1 MKQDEQPIS
10 TRQIAEALAVVNRH
24 AKAAPDPR
32 QLYTLKQ
39 KTIQKLF
46 EQKKAKKIGLHYSNH
61 PKYSQQHS
69 TLLIQVD
76 DYYFHVP
83 PKRDD
88 FKQYKHLGALDESYR
103 NPKPQLNLR
112 KAKQTLHSYL
122 GWKPQNRE
130 NRYSAYQQA
139 ATTSLLG
146 RGRRNP
152 ASRSYF
158 DR

>member
-1 MKQDEQPIS
+1 MKQDDQPIT

-39 KTIQKLF
+39 KAIQKLF
-46 EQKKAKKIGLHYSNH
+46 AENKAKKIGLHYSNH
-61 PKYSQQHS
+61 PKFSQQHS

-76 DYYFHVP
+76 NYYFHIP

-103 NPKPQLNLR
+103 NPKPNLNLR
-112 KAKQTLHSYL
+112 KAKKILYSYL
-122 GWKPQNRE
+122 GWKPE
-130 NRYSAYQQA
+130 PAKHRYPAYQQKA
-139 ATTSLLG
+139 STWLG
-146 RGRRNP
+146 NGRRKT
-152 ASRSYF
+152 SRSYF